1 MTIWSLL
8 NLSWSLLC
16 TSSSQWASRRAVEV
30 VDDFGLDVD
39 LVDEV
44 VGGGD
49 DPGEAYTS

>member
-16 TSSSQWASRRAVEV
+16 TSSSRWASHRAGE
-30 VDDFGLDVD
+30 VDDDLGLNVD
-39 LVDEV
+39 LVDGV

-49 DPGEAYTS
+49 DPGDAYTL